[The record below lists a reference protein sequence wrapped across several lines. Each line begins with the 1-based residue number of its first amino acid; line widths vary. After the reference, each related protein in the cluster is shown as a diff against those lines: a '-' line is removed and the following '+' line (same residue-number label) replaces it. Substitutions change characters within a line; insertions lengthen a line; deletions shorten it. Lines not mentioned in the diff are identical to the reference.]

1 MNVMK
6 LLVQKYGGSSLSDS
20 NKISKIAK
28 QIGAKVKNGFS
39 ILAVVSAMGNTTDHL
54 ISLAK
59 EVSDQPQAREMDL
72 LLSTG
77 EMVSCTLMAMALR
90 TAGYNAIALTG
101 AQAGI
106 QTNTTHGKALISS
119 IDTTR
124 IKKELENGNVVIVA
138 GFQGVT
144 EELDI
149 TTLGRGGS
157 DTTAVALAAAMK
169 AEICEIYTDVDGIY
183 TANPKLVPN
192 AIKLSEVGYEEM
204 LEMANY
210 GAKMH
215 PRSIE
220 LGMLYN
226 VPILVTSAF
235 GNSDGTLIH
244 EGVVNNMEMAN
255 KVTGIA
261 VDTNVSKITVL
272 GIIDRP
278 GIAASVF
285 EPLAEVGISVDVIVQ
300 NASVKGTTD
309 LTFTVSNDDLS
320 KGVNVIT
327 KIKDDIGASSITS
340 STNLSKISIV
350 GTGIQ
355 NAPGIAAQ
363 MFRTLFE
370 ENVNIEMITTS
381 EIRITCIVDKDKAQ
395 NAAHALHSAFQLEN
409 Q

>member
-1 MNVMK
+1 MK
-6 LLVQKYGGSSLSDS
+6 LLVQKYGGSSLSNS
-20 NKISKIAK
+20 NKIIKVAQ
-28 QIGAKVKNGFS
+28 QIGERVSKGFS
-39 ILAVVSAMGNTTDHL
+39 IVAVVSAMGDSTDNL

-77 EMVSCTLMAMALR
+77 EMVSSTLMAMALR
-90 TAGYNAIALTG
+90 TAGYKSVALTG

-106 QTNTTHGKALISS
+106 RTNTTHGKALISS
-119 IDTTR
+119 IDTSR
-124 IKKELENGNVVIVA
+124 IEKELDNGNVVIVA
-138 GFQGVT
+138 GFQGIT
-144 EELDI
+144 ADLDI

-169 AEICEIYTDVDGIY
+169 AARCEIYTDVEGIY
-183 TANPKLVPN
+183 TANPKLVPD

-226 VPILVTSAF
+226 VPILVASAF
-235 GNSDGTLIH
+235 GSSDGTLIH
-244 EGVVNNMEMAN
+244 EGAINNMEIAN
-255 KVTGIA
+255 KVSGIA

-300 NASVKGTTD
+300 NSSVEGTTD
-309 LTFTVSNDDLS
+309 LTFTVSNDDLPKAVS
-320 KGVNVIT
+320 VIT
-327 KIKDDIGASSITS
+327 KIKDSIGASSIS
-340 STNLSKISIV
+340 SSPNLSKVSIV

-363 MFRTLFE
+363 MFRTLYE
-370 ENVNIEMITTS
+370 TNVNIEMITTS
-381 EIRITCIVDKDKAQ
+381 EIRITCIIDKDKVQKAAQ
-395 NAAHALHSAFQLEN
+395 ALHGAFELEN
-409 Q
+409 K